1 MSPSTQWKATTCV
14 SLGDGMETCW
24 GCRCYFTSVTKG
36 ICAHSINQSIKQSTV
51 TINTVKQ
58 QPVYPWKRWCRRV
71 EVAVMPVTDPSC
83 EQPSCYGTQE
93 TDQGLA
99 LLQTPP
105 SETTN
110 QSTKHKRYKW
120 IRRMFV
126 CMLLLASTEQNNDAP
141 VNLVWYHL
149 NDHDL
154 HKKNSPHC
162 VCMCASMRVC
172 VCVQVCVHKCVHAC
186 LCMHAGIHVC
196 IVYIHYT
203 RVYACMNTHMHPRQ
217 EQEEKE
223 CWKFHRIHCQQRLT
237 PAVLTE
243 RKIACT
249 YLHTPVQLDDYGLL
263 TGAVPDMHP
272 SLDPEPA
279 VMPWLTFNIKADSD
293 MYLYLYIYIQT
304 QISLRLYWTHALWK
318 WDTKL
323 PTETGNLI
331 FDVK

>member
-24 GCRCYFTSVTKG
+24 GCRCYFTSITKG

-58 QPVYPWKRWCRRV
+58 QPVYPWKRWRRRV

-154 HKKNSPHC
+154 HKKNPPHC
-162 VCMCASMRVC
+162 VCACACVRLC
-172 VCVQVCVHKCVHAC
+172 VCACVCTHVRACVFVHAC
-186 LCMHAGIHVC
+186 RHTCVHCMHTLHACVRMHEHTHASTSGAGGEGMLKISLNSLPAKTD
-196 IVYIHYT
+196 T
-203 RVYACMNTHMHPRQ
+203 RSF
-217 EQEEKE
+217 K
-223 CWKFHRIHCQQRLT
+223 
-237 PAVLTE
+237 
-243 RKIACT
+243 RKKDC
-249 YLHTPVQLDDYGLL
+249 
-263 TGAVPDMHP
+263 
-272 SLDPEPA
+272 
-279 VMPWLTFNIKADSD
+279 
-293 MYLYLYIYIQT
+293 LYIPAHPCT
-304 QISLRLYWTHALWK
+304 ARWLWVAHWCCPGHAPIAWSRTCSRALAY
-318 WDTKL
+318 L
-323 PTETGNLI
+323 QH
-331 FDVK
+331 